1 MRYVLVDRF
10 LEIEKGTRARAVK
23 CVTKGEPFM
32 ADRDHYPSPLV
43 LEALFQVGGAVLRSD
58 TQFTRL
64 SALGKVE
71 RAEFPACARAGDTIE
86 RTVEATV
93 LRPEGMLC
101 HGVAKVGDV
110 VVAEAD
116 YMMLLV
122 PPELQPPEDKQRMRH
137 EYLRRR
143 ALRMPVE
150 LEAK

>member
-10 LEIEKGTRARAVK
+10 LEVDKGTRVRALK

-32 ADRDHYPSPLV
+32 VGRSHYPSPLV
-43 LEALFQVGGAVLRSD
+43 LESLFQVGGAMLRSE

-71 RAEFPACARAGDTIE
+71 RAAFPARARAGDTIE
-86 RTVEATV
+86 LTVEAV
-93 LRPEGMLC
+93 LSRPEGKLC
-101 HGVAKVGDV
+101 HGVARVGDA
-110 VVAEAD
+110 VVAEVD
-116 YMMLLV
+116 FMILLV

-143 ALRMPVE
+143 ALRMPLS
-150 LEAK
+150 LEAR